1 LKLTKLLQLLKLDLA
16 LQKPY
21 GSLKFQ
27 PMSKRPT
34 PKKKRAKRAT
44 RLQHSAYLAQE
55 VTRLKKRQNSPYAG
69 PAEPKNK
76 GDKALEGIT
85 RIKA

>member
-1 LKLTKLLQLLKLDLA
+1 MA
-16 LQKPY
+16 
-21 GSLKFQ
+21 
-27 PMSKRPT
+27 KRPT

-44 RLQHSAYLAQE
+44 RLQHSAYISQE
-55 VTRLKKRQNSPYAG
+55 VRRLTDKQQSPYGA

-76 GDKALEGIT
+76 GDKALKGIT

>member
-1 LKLTKLLQLLKLDLA
+1 
-16 LQKPY
+16 
-21 GSLKFQ
+21 
-27 PMSKRPT
+27 MSKRPV

-44 RLQHSAYLAQE
+44 RLQHSSYLTQE
-55 VTRLKKRQNSPYAG
+55 VVRLNNRQRSPYAG

-76 GDKALEGIT
+76 ADKALKGIT

>member
-1 LKLTKLLQLLKLDLA
+1 MA
-16 LQKPY
+16 
-21 GSLKFQ
+21 
-27 PMSKRPT
+27 KRPV

-44 RLQHSAYLAQE
+44 SLQHSHFVDLE
-55 VTRLKKRQNSPYAG
+55 VKRLKDLQQSPYAI

-76 GDKALEGIT
+76 ADKALKGIT

>member
-1 LKLTKLLQLLKLDLA
+1 
-16 LQKPY
+16 
-21 GSLKFQ
+21 
-27 PMSKRPT
+27 MSKRPT

-44 RLQHSAYLAQE
+44 RLQHSHYMSQE
-55 VTRLKKRQNSPYAG
+55 VSRLKKLQQSPYAR
-69 PAEPKNK
+69 PAQPKNK

>member
-1 LKLTKLLQLLKLDLA
+1 
-16 LQKPY
+16 
-21 GSLKFQ
+21 
-27 PMSKRPT
+27 MSKRPV

-44 RLQHSAYLAQE
+44 RLQHSAYRTQE
-55 VTRLKKRQNSPYAG
+55 VVRLTNLQQSPYAG

-76 GDKALEGIT
+76 AEKALKGIT

>member
-1 LKLTKLLQLLKLDLA
+1 MA
-16 LQKPY
+16 
-21 GSLKFQ
+21 
-27 PMSKRPT
+27 KRPT

-44 RLQHSAYLAQE
+44 RLQHSSYLAQE
-55 VTRLKKRQNSPYAG
+55 VRRLRERSNSPYAG

-76 GDKALEGIT
+76 GDKALKGIT

>member
-1 LKLTKLLQLLKLDLA
+1 MAKK
-16 LQKPY
+16 
-21 GSLKFQ
+21 
-27 PMSKRPT
+27 PT

-44 RLQHSAYLAQE
+44 KLQHSHFVGLE
-55 VTRLKKRQNSPYAG
+55 VVRLRNRQNSPYGA

-76 GDKALEGIT
+76 VKKAVT